1 MKKRIVGR
9 LLTGALVISV
19 VTGLFLPMPA
29 CAAGVEETVGMGAYP
44 AGVLAVDGV
53 QADFESKTDGSCGG
67 PSGDEDPDEI
77 KAAERPGGE
86 EGIEKVTD
94 DKRDKGL
101 DVDEE
106 DARAEDDREIRSGDD
121 ERAGGEDDRDVKDD
135 ESEGDEGNGR
145 EATGED
151 DKAGGEGC
159 PEGSDEG
166 EDADT
171 EKEVE
176 DADVEKEDG
185 DMDVEEEDGD
195 EESEGELEDGVCAD
209 GAPDEGV
216 YENLRLNVKD
226 LVEAFCVERGDGA
239 DPGEGGFTYVGT
251 YEENEAVQKVLN
263 AYFLTADTDL
273 GHASH
278 AEAQALIW
286 AALEGHNSTE
296 EYMQFIE
303 EMSGGFRDEDAIGRM
318 AIDAVV
324 APTIVPIY
332 LWIGPGG
339 EKYLTFEKEDET
351 GNYLRIRFFHN
362 QEAWCNAGVK
372 LVAGESEV
380 FPERSDERGVYY
392 FDVATMTD
400 DGYEVYAGDARVGVI
415 YYESPEYMECE
426 SAAEYGDYP
435 IAPVMQDVSGDSVG
449 IGRYV
454 YKDNWNLGFYV
465 AACWDVK
472 LYTNDGGKCLW
483 SGSTFDPAIAVTGA
497 NEECVEAGKNGW
509 AREPGKSEADWEAFN
524 GGAALM
530 FVFYNGYYYEG
541 GIKPDMP
548 GSIICNK
555 TLENYG
561 VCCGTIAPE
570 VRLYAVGEGGETP
583 GDGPGGDEP
592 GGEPDKPGDDPDG
605 PGEDPSKPSDDPDVP
620 GDDPS
625 KPSDDPDVP
634 GDDPS
639 KPSDDPDGP
648 GGDPN
653 KPSDDPSKP
662 GDDPDGPGEDPS
674 KPGDDPDGPGE
685 DPSKPS
691 DDPNG
696 PGEDPSKP
704 SDDPDG
710 PGEDPSKPSDDL
722 DGPGDDPSKPS
733 DDPSKP
739 GDNPDGP
746 GGDPSK
752 PSDDPD
758 VPGDDPSKPSDDPDV
773 PGDDPSK
780 PSDDPDG
787 PGGDP
792 NKPSDDPSKPG
803 DDPDGPGE
811 DPSKP
816 GDDPDGPGEDPSKPS
831 DDPNGPGED
840 PSKPSD
846 DPDGPGE
853 DPSKPSDDLDGPGD
867 DPSKPSDDPSK
878 PGDYPDG
885 PGDDPRKPSDDPDGP
900 GGDPSKPGD
909 DPSKPGD
916 KPNKPEDNLDDKPGG
931 QETSEIKPSEPVV
944 PIPKPADPVKPVVP
958 EPKPVVPVRPAEQDI
973 KPVVPIVP
981 KPNTVKPA
989 ETEVNP
995 VTRVLPEFKED
1006 RLDPVIPKVLQEK
1019 EPEVGSE
1026 DNVEVPAED
1035 AAADDDGGGDEKDWK
1050 EDLVPRIVKGLI
1062 GSVIVVGVVAGAVVS
1077 GAANY
1082 LWMLIVWFLFRRK
1095 RIRFHGVLTE
1105 EPNRMVRVV
1114 VNDRAC
1120 EELCQDII
1128 DRSETLAEYIEAV
1141 EGCGCVTELPAGSRM
1156 RIRYSVEGCVDED
1169 AELAADEEKMFEVL
1183 EKLEGAG
1190 NVLVEIYH
1198 AAAGIE
1204 IELRF
1209 KM

>member
-296 EYMQFIE
+296 EYMQVIE

-625 KPSDDPDVP
+625 KPSDDPD
-634 GDDPS
+634 
-639 KPSDDPDGP
+639 GP

-662 GDDPDGPGEDPS
+662 GDDPDGPG
-674 KPGDDPDGPGE
+674 
-685 DPSKPS
+685 
-691 DDPNG
+691 
-696 PGEDPSKP
+696 
-704 SDDPDG
+704 
-710 PGEDPSKPSDDL
+710 
-722 DGPGDDPSKPS
+722 DDPS
-733 DDPSKP
+733 
-739 GDNPDGP
+739 
-746 GGDPSK
+746 
-752 PSDDPD
+752 
-758 VPGDDPSKPSDDPDV
+758 
-773 PGDDPSK
+773 
-780 PSDDPDG
+780 
-787 PGGDP
+787 
-792 NKPSDDPSKPG
+792 
-803 DDPDGPGE
+803 
-811 DPSKP
+811 
-816 GDDPDGPGEDPSKPS
+816 
-831 DDPNGPGED
+831 
-840 PSKPSD
+840 
-846 DPDGPGE
+846 
-853 DPSKPSDDLDGPGD
+853 
-867 DPSKPSDDPSK
+867 
-878 PGDYPDG
+878 
-885 PGDDPRKPSDDPDGP
+885 KPSDDPDGP